1 MKAQVFDYKY
11 QQGEIVHH
19 QSTFGGSMESLESK
33 IERLPP
39 EQHKE
44 VEDFVDFLLFR
55 SGIVQESPVLPVP
68 PRILNAAPPLIVQ
81 EPVHILEN
89 PPSMTDGIPVESSS
103 RTGPAE
109 QPAPFR
115 EISVPGDDRI
125 ARDYMDYGKFDRA
138 PSPAATAVTKVKEKL
153 RKQEEEKKP
162 RVSLDWI

>member
-1 MKAQVFDYKY
+1 
-11 QQGEIVHH
+11 
-19 QSTFGGSMESLESK
+19 MESLESK

-39 EQHKE
+39 DQRKE

-68 PRILNAAPPLIVQ
+68 PRILNAAPPLIAQ
-81 EPVHILEN
+81 EPVPILEN
-89 PPSMTDGIPVESSS
+89 PPVKSDLIFSENSS

-109 QPAPFR
+109 QLAPFQ

-125 ARDYMDYGKFDRA
+125 ARDYMDYGQFDRS
-138 PSPAATAVTKVKEKL
+138 PSPAATAVKKVKEKL
-153 RKQEEEKKP
+153 QKQEEEKKP